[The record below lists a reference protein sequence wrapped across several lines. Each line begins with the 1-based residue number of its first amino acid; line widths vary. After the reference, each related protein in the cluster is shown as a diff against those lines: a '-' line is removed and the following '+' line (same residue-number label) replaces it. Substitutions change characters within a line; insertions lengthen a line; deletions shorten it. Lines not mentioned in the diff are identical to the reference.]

1 MPKVE
6 DRGASKAAEGGIG
19 DTLTL
24 GMGEKLKAWSAAEEE
39 TGGKYIPGGKDANGN
54 YVPPHREGGSG
65 GDFWEAFARHLDLE
79 NARTSSDE
87 ENHPYARAGGQVAGG
102 ALLPFEMERV
112 GLNAGRQALRAG
124 ATMAE
129 ARAVA
134 TRALRARAAL
144 MAGGYGAAHGAGSG
158 DTPMEVGIGALTEG
172 ALGAATGALTGP
184 LAAGMRPTRSAPTEG
199 QQVGAAAERLGMD
212 VLPADVGGPTTR
224 RATSVIAQTI
234 AGGQPVIS
242 AARRVIEQGKVVRDR
257 AASAIGTVADPEAAG
272 QAAAA
277 GAEKY
282 MKTSRSRIG
291 RIYDTAASLAGD
303 VRLPL
308 PKAISEVDDQ
318 IARLGEVPGGGVGL
332 KEAEDLREAL
342 NGDFTVQGIRDMRT
356 EMFVK
361 PDFRGTPVE
370 RRMRRIV
377 DAAAG
382 DIEQGLRDAG
392 KGDAANAFRMADKQ
406 WRERLSTIERVI
418 EPIIGKADAPRS
430 GEEIVAALQRAG
442 KGNAIRLG
450 KFIDTLPSEESG
462 MVRATIINQ
471 MGRAGDGAQNAAGD
485 AFSLAKFLTDYN
497 KLTPSAKVT
506 IFGAE
511 GRAAL
516 DDLAIVASGTKAAQQ
531 YANHSNTGG
540 VVGNLMT
547 MGSAT
552 GGLPTFLTTIAAQY
566 GLGRLLASP
575 RVARWIAR
583 APRTGLSGPAYIERL
598 SRIARAE
605 PAIANEVLQLQQR
618 LTDAF
623 ASSPARLAADEA
635 GNEPAVGN
643 GQSGQQ

>member
-1 MPKVE
+1 
-6 DRGASKAAEGGIG
+6 
-19 DTLTL
+19 
-24 GMGEKLKAWSAAEEE
+24 
-39 TGGKYIPGGKDANGN
+39 
-54 YVPPHREGGSG
+54 
-65 GDFWEAFARHLDLE
+65 
-79 NARTSSDE
+79 
-87 ENHPYARAGGQVAGG
+87 
-102 ALLPFEMERV
+102 
-112 GLNAGRQALRAG
+112 
-124 ATMAE
+124 
-129 ARAVA
+129 
-134 TRALRARAAL
+134 
-144 MAGGYGAAHGAGSG
+144 
-158 DTPMEVGIGALTEG
+158 
-172 ALGAATGALTGP
+172 
-184 LAAGMRPTRSAPTEG
+184 
-199 QQVGAAAERLGMD
+199 
-212 VLPADVGGPTTR
+212 
-224 RATSVIAQTI
+224 
-234 AGGQPVIS
+234 
-242 AARRVIEQGKVVRDR
+242 
-257 AASAIGTVADPEAAG
+257 
-272 QAAAA
+272 
-277 GAEKY
+277 
-282 MKTSRSRIG
+282 
-291 RIYDTAASLAGD
+291 
-303 VRLPL
+303 
-308 PKAISEVDDQ
+308 
-318 IARLGEVPGGGVGL
+318 
-332 KEAEDLREAL
+332 
-342 NGDFTVQGIRDMRT
+342 
-356 EMFVK
+356 
-361 PDFRGTPVE
+361 
-370 RRMRRIV
+370 
-377 DAAAG
+377 
-382 DIEQGLRDAG
+382 
-392 KGDAANAFRMADKQ
+392 MADKQ